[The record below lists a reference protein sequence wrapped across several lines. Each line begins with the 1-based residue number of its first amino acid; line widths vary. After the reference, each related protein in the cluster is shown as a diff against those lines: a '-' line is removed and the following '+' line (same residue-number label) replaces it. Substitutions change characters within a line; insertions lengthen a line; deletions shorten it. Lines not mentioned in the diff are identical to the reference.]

1 MNKFYCLSV
10 YSDAGI
16 DLSKPIIGMCIG
28 GMSSCSLVLTAH
40 LCGCPDVALYHVK
53 LIFFNVLFDIM
64 TLLDSVY
71 LPNSGRDASGF

>member
-53 LIFFNVLFDIM
+53 LIFLMFYLI
-64 TLLDSVY
+64 LLDSVY
-71 LPNSGRDASGF
+71 LPNSGSDASGF